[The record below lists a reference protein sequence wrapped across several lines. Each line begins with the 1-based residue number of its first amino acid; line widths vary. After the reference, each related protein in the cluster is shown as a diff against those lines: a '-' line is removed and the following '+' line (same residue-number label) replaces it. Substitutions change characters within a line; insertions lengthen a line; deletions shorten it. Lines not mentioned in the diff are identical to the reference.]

1 MRKKAGIDNLVRL
14 TEIYRLLESFRELRP
29 EMPMQMASVFLVVAM
44 RPGVQQCDLP
54 DIIGVSQSSVSRN
67 VTALTSRT
75 RHGSPGLNLIKRS
88 LDPEGGRSPIIH
100 LTAAGKQ
107 LTERLLNLRSV
118 HSAV

>member
-1 MRKKAGIDNLVRL
+1 MRKKAGIDKLVRL

-54 DIIGVSQSSVSRN
+54 DIIGVSQSSISRN

-88 LDPEGGRSPIIH
+88 LDPEGGRSPVIH

-107 LTERLLNLRSV
+107 LTERLLDVVSVRS
-118 HSAV
+118 AA

>member
-1 MRKKAGIDNLVRL
+1 MRKKAGIDNLVKL

-54 DIIGVSQSSVSRN
+54 DIIGVSQSSISRN

-88 LDPEGGRSPIIH
+88 LDPEGGRSPVLH
-100 LTAAGKQ
+100 LTDAGKQ
-107 LTERLLNLRSV
+107 MRGHLLNVLAERK
-118 HSAV
+118 